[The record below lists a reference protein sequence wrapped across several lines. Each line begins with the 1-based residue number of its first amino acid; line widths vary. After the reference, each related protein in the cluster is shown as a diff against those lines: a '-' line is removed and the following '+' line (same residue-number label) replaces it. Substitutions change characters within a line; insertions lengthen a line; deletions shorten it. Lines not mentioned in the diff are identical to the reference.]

1 MPGYRECSQSR
12 VVGKGAAMTKIKL
25 GPADFAE
32 REMRGYEVGKRN
44 VCIAKIHGR
53 YKGLDDWCNHAGCL
67 LSGGRIEDNMVVCPC
82 HEVGFD
88 MDTGRNATSPGVCDD
103 QPTVQVAVEDGALV
117 IDWPDAP

>member
-1 MPGYRECSQSR
+1 
-12 VVGKGAAMTKIKL
+12 MTKIKL

-82 HEVGFD
+82 HEVGFRHGHRAQRD
-88 MDTGRNATSPGVCDD
+88 LAGG
-103 QPTVQVAVEDGALV
+103 L
-117 IDWPDAP
+117 

>member
-1 MPGYRECSQSR
+1 
-12 VVGKGAAMTKIKL
+12 MTKIKL

-103 QPTVQVAVEDGALV
+103 QPTVQVAVEDGTLV
-117 IDWPDAP
+117 IDWPDTP

>member
-1 MPGYRECSQSR
+1 MPGEQGCRAHR
-12 VVGKGAAMTKIKL
+12 IVGKRTAMTKIKL

-67 LSGGRIEDNMVVCPC
+67 LSGGRIEENLVVCPC

-88 MDTGRNATSPGVCDD
+88 MDSGRNETSPGVCDD
-103 QPTVQVAVEDGALV
+103 QPTVQVEVQDGELIVEL
-117 IDWPDAP
+117 PDNT